1 VHTGVD
7 ENGFI
12 HCQTVTQSQV
22 HDSQE
27 RDILLLG
34 TESPFATDK
43 RLDGLART
51 RVMGVNKNLTF
62 YGLAAM
68 ASNRRKRAEVLTL
81 YGVRRSVPTG

>member
-34 TESPFATDK
+34 TESQLYNDAPYSSKET
-43 RLDGLART
+43 RETLARF
-51 RVMGVNKNLTF
+51 GVANCVQ
-62 YGLAAM
+62 
-68 ASNRRKRAEVLTL
+68 RK
-81 YGVRRSVPTG
+81 G